1 MKKYVCFKRV
11 MAEPMTRNTFHD
23 MVKQKYDDNRNGDY
37 HIDEW
42 STRYNTGVIRADVD
56 APGYHVVYGVG
67 TPNEY
72 HSWSPAQA
80 FESGYVEMDESGESA
95 IQKVS
100 DILTTEAMD
109 RIGNIHEKLQTVF
122 K

>member
-23 MVKQKYDDNRNGDY
+23 MVKQKYDDNR
-37 HIDEW
+37 IDEW
-42 STRYNTGVIRADVD
+42 ATRYNTGVIRADVD

-95 IQKVS
+95 IQKVA
-100 DILTTEAMD
+100 DILTTEA
-109 RIGNIHEKLQTVF
+109 QTVF

>member
-11 MAEPMTRNTFHD
+11 MAEPMTRNTFYD

-56 APGYHVVYGVG
+56 APGYHVVYSVG
-67 TPNEY
+67 TSNEY

-80 FESGYVEMDESGESA
+80 FESGYVEMDESSESA
-95 IQKVS
+95 IQKVA
-100 DILTTEAMD
+100 DILTTEA
-109 RIGNIHEKLQTVF
+109 QTVF

>member
-11 MAEPMTRNTFHD
+11 MAEPMTRNTFYD

-95 IQKVS
+95 IQKVA
-100 DILTTEAMD
+100 DILTTEA
-109 RIGNIHEKLQTVF
+109 QTVF